1 MSNQAISTR
10 NTRGKKREFL
20 LVICAVQ
27 LVQAEQMSAQTVV
40 KFRFWIV
47 WVMQLFTIALQ

>member
-40 KFRFWIV
+40 KFRF
-47 WVMQLFTIALQ
+47 